1 MVIISVLLFVIYYFS
16 TWNHTHKHYKYL
28 FLFLC
33 ISCSFFMRFVIP
45 IELNKDYAGYSIFY
59 DFDDPESLL
68 DFLISEPYLYILYK
82 FFNLFSVDK
91 IIILKSIYWFNTFL
105 TTIFF
110 TWLAL
115 KKDVSVWKKN
125 IFFVFYFFLF
135 GFVVLRNAPAYIL
148 FTLFSYHGLR
158 NTKFNYIFFMPFMH
172 LSTLPILVSYF
183 HKKKHY
189 LKYLTILVIAS
200 IPLVI
205 FYIYPIINSLIE
217 FESIKT
223 KSEAYLG
230 SESKTGIFHIIYFI
244 FITIISF
251 TIVKVHK
258 NLHPIIIT
266 TAFIYYIFFFIN
278 PVLGFRFSPY
288 FIITWLLIKNQTNK
302 YSQLN
307 KILNYGSLLTV
318 FYFIFTLYD
327 THFL

>member
-1 MVIISVLLFVIYYFS
+1 MIIITVLLFFIFYLS
-16 TWNHTHKHYKYL
+16 SWNYKSYSYKLFFL
-28 FLFLC
+28 FLF
-33 ISCSFFMRFVIP
+33 IFCSFYLRFIIP

-59 DFDDPESLL
+59 DFDDPESLIG
-68 DFLISEPYLYILYK
+68 FLISEPYLYLLYK
-82 FFNLFSVDK
+82 FFNIFSTDK
-91 IIILKSIYWFNTFL
+91 IIILKLIYWFNTFL
-105 TTIFF
+105 TTVFF

-125 IFFVFYFFLF
+125 ILFVFYFFLF
-135 GFVVLRNAPAYIL
+135 GFVVLRNTPAYII
-148 FTLFSYHGLR
+148 FALFSYHGLR

-172 LSTLPILVSYF
+172 LSTLPVLVSYF

-189 LKYLTILVIAS
+189 LKYLTILVIAT
-200 IPLVI
+200 IPLFI
-205 FYIYPIINSLIE
+205 FYIYPIITSLLE
-217 FESIKT
+217 FESIIT

-230 SESKTGIFHIIYFI
+230 SESETGIFHIIYFI
-244 FITIISF
+244 FITIICF
-251 TIVKVHK
+251 TIFKVNK

-288 FIITWLLIKNQTNK
+288 FIISWLLMKKQTNK
-302 YSQLN
+302 YSELN
-307 KILNYGSLLTV
+307 KILNYGSLFTV

>member
-1 MVIISVLLFVIYYFS
+1 MIIVTVLFFIIFYLS
-16 TWNHTHKHYKYL
+16 SWNHTHKSYKLL
-28 FLFLC
+28 FLFLF
-33 ISCSFFMRFVIP
+33 ITCSFYLRFIIP

-125 IFFVFYFFLF
+125 ILFVFYFFLF
-135 GFVVLRNAPAYIL
+135 GFVVLRNAPAYIV
-148 FTLFSYHGLR
+148 FALFSYHGLR
-158 NTKFNYIFFMPFMH
+158 NTKFNYIFFMPLMH

-189 LKYLTILVIAS
+189 FKYLTILVFATIFL
-200 IPLVI
+200 II
-205 FYIYPIINSLIE
+205 FYIYPIINNLIE
-217 FESIKT
+217 LESIKT

-230 SESKTGIFHIIYFI
+230 VESKTGIFHIFYFI
-244 FITIISF
+244 FIIYHGVISKF
-251 TIVKVHK
+251 KYNIAK
-258 NLHPIIIT
+258 
-266 TAFIYYIFFFIN
+266 IYMY
-278 PVLGFRFSPY
+278 
-288 FIITWLLIKNQTNK
+288 
-302 YSQLN
+302 N
-307 KILNYGSLLTV
+307 KII
-318 FYFIFTLYD
+318 FI
-327 THFL
+327 